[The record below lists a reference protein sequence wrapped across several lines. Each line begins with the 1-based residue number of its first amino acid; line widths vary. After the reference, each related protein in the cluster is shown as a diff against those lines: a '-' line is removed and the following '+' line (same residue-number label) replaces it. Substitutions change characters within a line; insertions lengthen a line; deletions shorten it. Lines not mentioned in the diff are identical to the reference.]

1 MIWIVSFEIT
11 TEGSLSGFF
20 SFMRSEK
27 SKLLVFVLF
36 DYLFEVPFS
45 FYESFRTREPDV
57 PGDPELREPPQNQH
71 PLLVLGEDVR

>member
-11 TEGSLSGFF
+11 TEGSFSEFF
-20 SFMRSEK
+20 SSEK

-57 PGDPELREPPQNQH
+57 SSDPELREPPQNQH

>member
-1 MIWIVSFEIT
+1 
-11 TEGSLSGFF
+11 
-20 SFMRSEK
+20 MRSEK